1 MSRGRSR
8 DYTYLAAD
16 FETTVFDGQESTEV
30 WAAACCELNTEDVYI
45 FNSFDEFFKH
55 IKSLNKNLIVEFHN
69 LKFDGSFIMWQF
81 EYVYKIPL
89 SHYYE
94 GNVSGTIE
102 TDPYAYRNLKMSKP
116 EYMENGTYNY
126 AISDMGQWYQIVY
139 KYRDN
144 LIIFR
149 DSLKLLPFRLAK
161 IGHDFQTKHQ
171 KLKMVYK
178 GFRYAGCYI
187 SDAEK
192 QYIANDVLVLKEAL
206 EIMFAEGHNR
216 MTIGSCAMAE
226 YKLMCGKS
234 LYFNRYPN
242 LYNIPIDPDRHQA
255 LNAGEWIHN
264 SYHGGWCYLVPE
276 KANKIQGNGIT
287 ADVNSLYPSMMHSES
302 GNKYPV
308 GSPHFWTGNYIP
320 PEALQDDIYY
330 FIRIKTRFYL
340 KPGKLPTIQIKGSML
355 YRHTEWLTS
364 SDIVKHSTG
373 ERSATYLGL
382 DGLIHDTRVILTMTM
397 TDYILFREQYDV
409 VDFEILD
416 GCYFTA
422 ETGIFD
428 EYIDKYRKIKM
439 ENKGAKRAIAKMFL
453 NSLCGKMAANKNSS
467 FKLAVKNEL
476 NTLDYINIEA
486 YDKIPGFIAVGSA
499 ITSYAR
505 NFTIR
510 AAQANFYGADK
521 PGFIYADTDS
531 IHCDL
536 APEALKNVP
545 VHPVNFCC
553 WKLEASWDKAIF
565 VRQKTY
571 IEHVVAEDLKQV
583 DKPYNNIKCAGMPD
597 RCKLL
602 LEQSM
607 DGYVSDQDLEAAD
620 MDRET
625 FNELM
630 KNHEQFVS
638 VKRDYQDFKSG
649 LKIPGKLVPVQI
661 PGGCLLTEVDF
672 TINR

>member
-1 MSRGRSR
+1 MKTGRGRE
-8 DYTYLAAD
+8 YTYFAAD
-16 FETTVFDGQESTEV
+16 FETTVYDGQTSTEI
-30 WAAACCELNTEDVYI
+30 WAAACCELNTEDVHI
-45 FNSFDEFFKH
+45 FGCFDDFFKFL
-55 IKSLNKNLIVEFHN
+55 KKQNKNLIVEFHN
-69 LKFDGSFIMWQF
+69 LKFDGSFILWQF

-89 SHYYE
+89 ACWYSKPGE
-94 GNVSGTIE
+94 TIE
-102 TDPYAYRNLKMSKP
+102 TDPYAYRDINMTKP
-116 EYMENGTYNY
+116 NRMENGTYNY
-126 AISDMGQWYQIVY
+126 AISDMGQWYQITY

-161 IGHDFQTKHQ
+161 IGHDFKTKHQ
-171 KLKMVYK
+171 KLTMEYK

-187 SDAEK
+187 SEAEK

-206 EIMFAEGHNR
+206 EIMFSEGHTK
-216 MTIGSCAMAE
+216 MTIGSCAMDE
-226 YKLMCGKS
+226 YRRTVDKS
-234 LYFNRYPN
+234 TYFNRYPN
-242 LYNIPIDPDRHQA
+242 LYNIAIDPERHQA
-255 LNAGEWIHN
+255 LNAGEWIHH

-276 KANKIQGNGIT
+276 KANAIHAAGIT

-308 GSPHFWTGNYIP
+308 GMPHFWTGNFIP
-320 PEALQDDIYY
+320 DEALQDDKYY
-330 FIRIKTRFYL
+330 FVRIKTRFYI

-364 SDIVKHSTG
+364 SDIVRHSTG

-382 DGLIHDTRVILTMTM
+382 DGIIHDTRVVLTMTM
-397 TDYILFREQYDV
+397 TDYVLFREQYDV

-416 GCYFTA
+416 GCYFNA

-428 EYIDKYRKIKM
+428 AYIDKYKKIKM
-439 ENKGAKRAIAKMFL
+439 EAKGAKRAIAKLFL
-453 NSLCGKMAANKNSS
+453 NSLYGKMAANKNSS
-467 FKLAVKNEL
+467 FKLALKNEDETIDFV
-476 NTLDYINIEA
+476 NVEA
-486 YDKIPGFIAVGSA
+486 YDKTPGYIAVGSA

-510 AAQANFYGADK
+510 AAQANYYGPDQ

-536 APEALKNVP
+536 PADALKNVP
-545 VHPVNFCC
+545 VHPNAFCH

-571 IEHVVAEDLKQV
+571 IEHVTAEDLQLIE
-583 DKPYNNIKCAGMPD
+583 KPYNNVKCAGMPD

-607 DGYVSDQDLEAAD
+607 DGYVSDSDLEAAD
-620 MDRET
+620 IDRES
-625 FNELM
+625 FDKLCAA
-630 KNHEQFVS
+630 HADFVA
-638 VKRDYQDFKSG
+638 VRREYKDFKPG
-649 LKIPGKLVPVQI
+649 LRIPGKLVPVQI